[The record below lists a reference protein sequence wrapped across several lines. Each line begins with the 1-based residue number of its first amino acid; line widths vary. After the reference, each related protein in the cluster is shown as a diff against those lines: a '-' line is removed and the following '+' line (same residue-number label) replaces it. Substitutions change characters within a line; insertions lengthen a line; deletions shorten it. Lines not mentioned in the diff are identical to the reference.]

1 MTLLMKLKYL
11 IATGFGS
18 GYSPYIPGTVGSF
31 IALILY
37 VLIPVGPYL
46 WLGICILFFIL
57 GLWAAAAV
65 ENDHGKDPRLVVI
78 DEFVGQWV
86 ALLFLPRSIYVYL
99 AAFVLFR
106 ILDIIKPFP
115 AADMEDYEGAPG
127 IMLDDLI
134 AGIYTNMAIQIYILL
149 TS

>member
-1 MTLLMKLKYL
+1 MTVSVKLKYL

-37 VLIPVGPYL
+37 VLIPIDPYL
-46 WLGICILFFIL
+46 WLGVCIIFFIL
-57 GLWAAAAV
+57 GLWTSAV
-65 ENDHGKDPRLVVI
+65 VEKDHGKDPRVVVI
-78 DEFVGQWV
+78 DEFVGQWA
-86 ALLFLPRSIYVYL
+86 ALLFLPRSVYVYL

-106 ILDIIKPFP
+106 IFDIIKPFP
-115 AADMEDYEGAPG
+115 AADMEDYEGGPG

-134 AGIYTNMAIQIYILL
+134 AGIYANMAIQIYLLL